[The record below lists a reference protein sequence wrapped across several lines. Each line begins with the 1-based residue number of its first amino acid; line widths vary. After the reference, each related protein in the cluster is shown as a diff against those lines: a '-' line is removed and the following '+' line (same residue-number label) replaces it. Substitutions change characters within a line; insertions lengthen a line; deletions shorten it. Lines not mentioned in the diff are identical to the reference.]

1 MMKSIRWRLVVVAV
15 VAAVSLW
22 LVYPTVRWMTLSED
36 KQAARLLQWQTEDA
50 GWSRTDG
57 AMTRMGRSLRRWGQ
71 GDRDRVINLGLDLQ
85 GGIDLRYQVVIPEV
99 DDQAVEEEVQRAIAA
114 GQQIDDERKEA
125 LEVER
130 VVSRALKIIR
140 NRIDLFGTT
149 EPVIQQSGRDRIYIQ
164 LPGEKDPRHA
174 KDIIG
179 RTAQLEFRLAA
190 GSDLTEKTFRDIDQ
204 QLGGRL
210 LSHIRILRQ
219 PSPMI
224 VMDEVEKTTVDGLI
238 SEAESQGLVP
248 EKYVIMYGQPPE
260 LAAATRVRQL
270 YLIEKEI
277 GMTGEHLVSAR
288 ADPDRESF
296 GNWQV
301 NFQLDA
307 AGSRIFGK
315 LTKEHVQEHLAIVL
329 DNSVQ
334 SAPTI
339 QTEITGGRGQITGS
353 FTPIEARDLEIVL
366 QSGALPAPL
375 KLIYEGS
382 VGPTLGRES
391 IRAGVTA
398 GLVGLLLVVVFML
411 VYYRLAGIIAV
422 MALLL
427 NIPIILGAL
436 AYFGATLTLPGIA
449 GLVLTIGMAVDAN
462 VLIFERLR
470 EELRKGKTIRAA
482 IDTGYARAF
491 LTIIDS
497 NLTTLIAALVLFQF
511 GTGPIKGFAVTL
523 SIGILASMFTSLF
536 FTRIVFDLLTRYT
549 SIKTVKM
556 MRLIRETHIPFIYW
570 RHVALTCSIM
580 LLVIGMSAFG
590 IRGKSNLGVDF
601 SQGTV
606 MRLRFDEP
614 TTTASI
620 QEALMAGG
628 MSDIIVQEST
638 EQGGSELANRGFI
651 VRARTIMDD
660 ETDDGGTG
668 VATSD
673 RIEQILLG
681 TENLA
686 RHELMGVESIGAAV
700 SKELT
705 RQAFLAILNAT
716 FAIIIY
722 ISIRFHFKFALGGVI
737 ALFHDMLITLGI
749 LALTGREISLPV
761 VAALLTIMGYSIN
774 DTIVIFDRIREDMKL
789 LRGRDLAEV
798 MNISI
803 NETLGRTA
811 LTSLTTLIAVVS
823 ILLLGGSVIHDFA
836 FALTIGV
843 LVGTYSSV
851 FVAAPVVLMLTK
863 VRGTVAARDAYAR
876 GSALTHLFEKL
887 GLFGSGRQV
896 PTTAERGKRKQ

>member
-1 MMKSIRWRLVVVAV
+1 VVIAM
-15 VAAVSLW
+15 VAALSLW
-22 LVYPTVRWMTLSED
+22 LVYPTLRWMSLSDDERAD
-36 KQAARLLQWQTEDA
+36 RLAQWQTEDA
-50 GWSRTDG
+50 GWSRADG
-57 AMTRMGRSLRRWGQ
+57 VMKRMGRSIRRWGQ
-71 GDRDRVINLGLDLQ
+71 GDRNRVINLGLDLQ

-99 DDQAVEEEVQRAIAA
+99 DDKAVEEDVQRAVDA
-114 GQQIDDERKEA
+114 GQQIDDERIETIK
-125 LEVER
+125 VER
-130 VVSRALKIIR
+130 VVSRALTIIR
-140 NRIDLFGTT
+140 NRVDMFGTT
-149 EPVIQQSGRDRIYIQ
+149 EPVIQQSGKDRIYIQ
-164 LPGEKDPRHA
+164 LPGEKDPRRA
-174 KDIIG
+174 KEIIG

-190 GSDLTEKTFRDIDQ
+190 GSDLTEKTLRDIDQ

-210 LSHIRILRQ
+210 LPHLTILRQ
-219 PSPMI
+219 PAPMI
-224 VMDEVEKTTVDGLI
+224 VMDGTKKSVVDGLLR
-238 SEAESQGLVP
+238 EADEQGLVP

-260 LAAATRVRQL
+260 RTDATRTRQM

-277 GMTGEHLVSAR
+277 GMTGEHLVSAK
-288 ADPDRESF
+288 ANPDRDSF
-296 GNWQV
+296 GDWMV

-307 AGSRIFGK
+307 AGSRIFAK
-315 LTKEHVQEHLAIVL
+315 LTKEHVQERLAIVL

-339 QTEITGGRGQITGS
+339 LDEIPGGRGQITGS

-375 KLIYEGS
+375 ELIYEGS

-391 IRAGVTA
+391 IRGGVTA
-398 GLVGLLLVVVFML
+398 GLVGLLLVIVFML
-411 VYYRLAGIIAV
+411 VYYRLAGIIAI

-427 NIPIILGAL
+427 NVPIVLGAL
-436 AYFGATLTLPGIA
+436 AYFHATLTLPGIA
-449 GLVLTIGMAVDAN
+449 GFVLTIGMAVDAN

-491 LTIIDS
+491 LTIVDS

-523 SIGILASMFTSLF
+523 SIGILSSMFTALF

-549 SIKTVKM
+549 SMKTVKM
-556 MRLIRETHIPFIYW
+556 MTMIKETHIPFVYW
-570 RHVALTCSIM
+570 RHVALTCSVI
-580 LLVIGMSAFG
+580 LLVVGMTAFG
-590 IRGKSNLGVDF
+590 IRGKDNLGVDF
-601 SQGTV
+601 SQGMV

-620 QEALMAGG
+620 QEALISGG
-628 MSDIIVQEST
+628 LSDTIVQESV
-638 EQGGSELANRGFI
+638 EQGGSEFAGRDFVI
-651 VRARTIMDD
+651 RARTILAEEDAG
-660 ETDDGGTG
+660 EGSS

-673 RIEQILLG
+673 QIERILRG
-681 TENLA
+681 TEGLA
-686 RHELMGVESIGAAV
+686 RYELLGVESIGAAV

-705 RQAFLAILNAT
+705 KQAFLAIMNAT

-749 LALTGREISLPV
+749 FALTGREISLPV

-774 DTIVIFDRIREDMKL
+774 DTIVIFDRIREDMKM

-803 NETLGRTA
+803 NETLSRTA

-823 ILLLGGSVIHDFA
+823 ILLLGGAVIHDFA

-843 LVGTYSSV
+843 VVGTYSSM

-863 VRGTVAARDAYAR
+863 THGVAAARDAFAR

-896 PTTAERGKRKQ
+896 PTTADRGKRKQ